1 MAVQSNLPLNG
12 RPSFPPQRRGEG
24 KSDTVTAKPIRMMRN
39 GIEAKRMNQRLQR
52 DPSKIFDGLQTLYG

>member
-12 RPSFPPQRRGEG
+12 PSSSTSRGRGEG
-24 KSDTVTAKPIRMMRN
+24 RSDTVTAKPTRMMRN
-39 GIEAKRMNQRLQR
+39 GLEAKRMNQRLPR